1 MHPLPANDGKEQ
13 ESAGVTSDVELSQE
27 KVSTQGNTNQMFMIY
42 FHLLF

>member
-13 ESAGVTSDVELSQE
+13 ESAGVTSDVEHSQG
-27 KVSTQGNTNQMFMIY
+27 KVSTQGNTNQLFMIY